1 MGFSVSGA
9 TALLLIAF
17 LISFGA
23 FYTAS
28 TGAVDQVQDAQVD
41 QTDRSIE
48 TLNTEIEIVS
58 DETSYNETGDRKLTI
73 VAKNTGASTLQVEA
87 LSLLVDGKYIPFEE
101 DDVTLNEPDGESL
114 WIPQQRLEITIDI
127 QETDELD
134 NDDFDDSVTIK
145 LVTEHGIA
153 ATDEVE

>member
-58 DETSYNETGDRKLTI
+58 DETSYNETGDWELTV
-73 VAKNTGASTLQVEA
+73 VARNTGASTLQVDD
-87 LSLLVDGKYIPFEE
+87 LSLLVDGKYISFDS
-101 DDVTLNEPDGESL
+101 DDVGLSEPEGDSL

-127 QETDELD
+127 ETTDEL
-134 NDDFDDSVTIK
+134 NDEDFDDRVTIK

-153 ATDEVE
+153 ATDRVE